1 MYRDFGVPRH
11 TRSNLR
17 SSGPSDQPADRA
29 NHSRT
34 IFPSEIQRI
43 TGINCTGVPCW
54 CSHRSIAQSISLL
67 SPATPSLSSDLP
79 YPAIASFQTTTERS
93 PSSYKAK
100 NRPVSAFSPLYLA
113 GNGPRF
119 ASATEASYRRFS
131 LVSHQR
137 PSRPPPSEPSTS
149 DLPGSTIGWPEISP
163 ENLPA
168 ANSSRAC
175 ATRAASGIFV
185 IFREIRGY
193 FTILPI
199 H

>member
-1 MYRDFGVPRH
+1 MYRYFGVPLH
-11 TRSNLR
+11 TRSKLC
-17 SSGPSDQPADRA
+17 SSRPSDQPTDRA

-43 TGINCTGVPCW
+43 TGTNCTGVPCW

-79 YPAIASFQTTTERS
+79 YLATASLKTTTERS

-100 NRPVSAFSPLYLA
+100 PRPVSALSPLYLA

-119 ASATEASYRRFS
+119 ASATEVSNRRFS

-168 ANSSRAC
+168 ANSSRAS
-175 ATRAASGIFV
+175 SGIFV
-185 IFREIRGY
+185 IFR
-193 FTILPI
+193 
-199 H
+199 